1 MLAAVLTKADIMTD
15 DANPFAFWQQVWQ
28 DAQPNLKSF
37 MPPTSLE
44 EVNRKL
50 SELDN
55 VETWLR
61 FHLQALAAQKAV
73 LQQQQTMFEN
83 LFAPEA
89 PIKNPDEAPK

>member
-1 MLAAVLTKADIMTD
+1 MND

-55 VETWLR
+55 VEAWLR
-61 FHLQALAAQKAV
+61 FHLQALATQKAV
-73 LQQQQTMFEN
+73 LQQQQALFE
-83 LFAPEA
+83 AMSASEA
-89 PIKNPDEAPK
+89 PIKNPDEANK